1 MDHEQRALRREEPRQ
16 PERPAARRR
25 AGREYEVGES
35 DAFLA
40 VPDVPDIDS
49 MLSGIGRMKHAEVTV
64 DRLAPGGV
72 LCVLFR
78 DVNFGGPRLAVPSES
93 GVVQNDGSVLI
104 ELDGYWRG
112 NLTAIQP
119 GTMSYWKAELVPRV
133 AHLPRR
139 LVRLPMSMTPDGYN
153 DLIGALRLVR

>member
-1 MDHEQRALRREEPRQ
+1 MDHEQRALRREESRR
-16 PERPAARRR
+16 PEQRVARRR

-49 MLSGIGRMKHAEVTV
+49 MLSGIGRMEHAEVAS
-64 DRLAPGGV
+64 DRPAPGGV

-78 DVNFGGPRLAVPSES
+78 DINFGGPRLAVPSES
-93 GVVQNDGSVLI
+93 GVVQGDGSVLI
-104 ELDGYWRG
+104 ELDDYWRV

-119 GTMSYWKAELVPRV
+119 GTMSYWKAELIPRV
-133 AHLPRR
+133 AHLRR
-139 LVRLPMSMTPDGYN
+139 RPVRLPMSMTPDGYN
-153 DLIGALRLVR
+153 DLIGALRLFR